1 MRSARAAPRRLVAA
15 PRKVRIV
22 GGQFK
27 RTPLPVAD
35 LPGLRPTPDR
45 VRETLFNWLAHRV
58 PDWAAV
64 RGLDLFAGT
73 GALGLELA
81 SRGACAVTLV
91 EREPQLVAQLQAL
104 CERLG
109 TRAVQV
115 LRGDALALA
124 ARLPVAG
131 FDLVFVDPPFGAR
144 LHEPALRAVRPLLAP
159 GGWIYVESDGAL
171 PVPLLDALGLTV
183 VRELRAGRVQ
193 AQLLQAA
200 QPAPPAGPDKG
211 PVDCPPPGLSR

>member
-1 MRSARAAPRRLVAA
+1 MRPARSAPRRLAAA
-15 PRKVRIV
+15 PRKVRII

-45 VRETLFNWLAHRV
+45 VRETLFNWLAHLV

-193 AQLLQAA
+193 ARLLQAA

>member
-1 MRSARAAPRRLVAA
+1 M
-15 PRKVRIV
+15 RIV

-45 VRETLFNWLAHRV
+45 VRETLFNWLAHLV
-58 PDWAAV
+58 PDWAAL

-131 FDLVFVDPPFGAR
+131 FDLVVLDPPFGAR

-159 GGWIYVESDGAL
+159 GGWISVEADGAL

-193 AQLLQAA
+193 ARLLQAA
-200 QPAPPAGPDKG
+200 QPAPPSEPDKG
-211 PVDCPPPGLSR
+211 QVDCPPPGLSR

>member
-45 VRETLFNWLAHRV
+45 VRETLFNWLAHLV
-58 PDWAAV
+58 PDWAAL

-193 AQLLQAA
+193 ARLLQAA